1 MKKMITCLVA
11 AIGLACGVMAQAEVF
26 ADVSSIIAGSGL
38 NNLQKKALTQYADS
52 LDQIVSVSLTDRSA
66 VINTNKDFMR
76 AQQCLAEVYG
86 IDQKPDM
93 MRVSRKIFNTVFSND
108 DLMRQYHKF
117 LGQARQ
123 EGDNALPGDAKAC
136 R

>member
-1 MKKMITCLVA
+1 MSSTDNQQITERFISLEKLIASKNKKLLRILPKF
-11 AIGLACGVMAQAEVF
+11 L
-26 ADVSSIIAGSGL
+26 L
-38 NNLQKKALTQYADS
+38 NRFKKLIH
-52 LDQIVSVSLTDRSA
+52 LDEIVSVSLTDRSA

>member
-1 MKKMITCLVA
+1 
-11 AIGLACGVMAQAEVF
+11 
-26 ADVSSIIAGSGL
+26 
-38 NNLQKKALTQYADS
+38 
-52 LDQIVSVSLTDRSA
+52 
-66 VINTNKDFMR
+66 MR

-123 EGDNALPGDAKAC
+123 EGENALPGEAKAC